1 MYNFVRIILIWLFC
15 LLSVLLHEL
24 GHALGY
30 RISGGKAGWKV
41 VVGSGP
47 RLISISRFTFGLI
60 PAGGNFVPA
69 EEPETDKGQIIMLA
83 GGPFLSLLQAILYWI
98 TYFCISESVQFGSNL
113 SEILLPVSTF
123 LLYFNFFQFLF
134 TAIPMRYRV
143 ICRGFESDGLQIR
156 RCATENNATIF
167 TSLDTVRVL
176 LDVLEETTLT
186 ISTIDA

>member
-1 MYNFVRIILIWLFC
+1 MDLSIQYFVRIILIWLLC
-15 LLSVLLHEL
+15 LLSVLLHES

-83 GGPFLSLLQAILYWI
+83 GGPFLSLLQAFAAGY
-98 TYFCISESVQFGSNL
+98 SVL
-113 SEILLPVSTF
+113 DYLF
-123 LLYFNFFQFLF
+123 LHF
-134 TAIPMRYRV
+134 RE
-143 ICRGFESDGLQIR
+143 CS
-156 RCATENNATIF
+156 
-167 TSLDTVRVL
+167 VR
-176 LDVLEETTLT
+176 EQ
-186 ISTIDA
+186 SQ

>member
-69 EEPETDKGQIIMLA
+69 EEPEMDKGQIIMLA

-98 TYFCISESVQFGSNL
+98 TYFCISGSVQFGSNL

-143 ICRGFESDGLQIR
+143 ICRGFESDGLQIIHILKHNK
-156 RCATENNATIF
+156 A
-167 TSLDTVRVL
+167 S
-176 LDVLEETTLT
+176 
-186 ISTIDA
+186 

>member
-1 MYNFVRIILIWLFC
+1 MEHLYSLARVLLIWLFC

-98 TYFCISESVQFGSNL
+98 TYFCISGSVQFGSSL
-113 SEILLPVSTF
+113 SEILLPVPTF

-143 ICRGFESDGLQIR
+143 ICRGFESDGLQIIHILKHNK
-156 RCATENNATIF
+156 A
-167 TSLDTVRVL
+167 S
-176 LDVLEETTLT
+176 
-186 ISTIDA
+186 

>member
-1 MYNFVRIILIWLFC
+1 MDLSIQYFVRIILIWLLC
-15 LLSVLLHEL
+15 LLSVLFHES

-98 TYFCISESVQFGSNL
+98 TYFCISGSVQFGSRL
-113 SEILLPVSTF
+113 SEILLPVPTF

-134 TAIPMRYRV
+134 TAIPMRYKV
-143 ICRGFESDGLQIR
+143 ICRGFESDGLQIIHILKHNK
-156 RCATENNATIF
+156 A
-167 TSLDTVRVL
+167 S
-176 LDVLEETTLT
+176 
-186 ISTIDA
+186 

>member
-83 GGPFLSLLQAILYWI
+83 GGPFLSLLQAVLYWI
-98 TYFCISESVQFGSNL
+98 VYFCISGNIQPGSSVMACLHSAPPEHCSSRISDRELTQK
-113 SEILLPVSTF
+113 LP
-123 LLYFNFFQFLF
+123 
-134 TAIPMRYRV
+134 
-143 ICRGFESDGLQIR
+143 
-156 RCATENNATIF
+156 IF
-167 TSLDTVRVL
+167 
-176 LDVLEETTLT
+176 
-186 ISTIDA
+186 

>member
-1 MYNFVRIILIWLFC
+1 MDLSIQYFVRIILIWLLC
-15 LLSVLLHEL
+15 LLSVLLHES

-47 RLISISRFTFGLI
+47 RLISISRFTL
-60 PAGGNFVPA
+60 

-98 TYFCISESVQFGSNL
+98 TYFCISGSVQFGSSL

-143 ICRGFESDGLQIR
+143 ICRGFESDGLQIIHILKHNK
-156 RCATENNATIF
+156 A
-167 TSLDTVRVL
+167 S
-176 LDVLEETTLT
+176 
-186 ISTIDA
+186 